1 MRFISLNS
9 FVTRSND
16 FVEREKAFSR
26 DVSHELRTP
35 VASSRAAVELALST
49 PEGQSGKLNQFLL
62 RVSRAN
68 KDMTHLIET
77 FLILGREEQQHLSN
91 ESFNLHELVNT
102 SFDKHD
108 YLKRN
113 ADIKCV
119 NAVAPNYNF
128 ICSKQ
133 YLAIIID
140 NLVRNALQH
149 TNHGT
154 VTVLIKNNQ
163 VIVQDTGAG
172 MDDSCAQEPSHNVL
186 DKSGVG
192 LSIVKRLSDKQGW
205 QVHVKS
211 KLGEGT
217 RVFVDI

>member
-1 MRFISLNS
+1 M
-9 FVTRSND
+9 
-16 FVEREKAFSR
+16 
-26 DVSHELRTP
+26 
-35 VASSRAAVELALST
+35 
-49 PEGQSGKLNQFLL
+49 
-62 RVSRAN
+62 
-68 KDMTHLIET
+68 
-77 FLILGREEQQHLSN
+77 
-91 ESFNLHELVNT
+91 
-102 SFDKHD
+102 
-108 YLKRN
+108 
-113 ADIKCV
+113 
-119 NAVAPNYNF
+119 
-128 ICSKQ
+128 CSKQ

-154 VTVLIKNNQ
+154 VTVLFENNQ

-217 RVFVDI
+217 NVFVDI